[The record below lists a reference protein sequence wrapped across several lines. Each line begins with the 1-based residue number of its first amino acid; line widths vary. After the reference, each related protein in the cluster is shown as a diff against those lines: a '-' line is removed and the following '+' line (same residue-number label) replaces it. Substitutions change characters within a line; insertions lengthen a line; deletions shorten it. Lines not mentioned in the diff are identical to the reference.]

1 MQRFFRKVRIRYLF
15 FWLMI
20 ILVLLV
26 GTIIRMMQQLETA
39 NQQLRYADDTRYY
52 SYLLTNELRNSTEDM
67 TKLVRAYVMTGESK
81 YEQQYYY
88 LLGVR
93 QGTRARPNDYEH
105 FNWAIFSSGQ
115 RQSSNEEI
123 FISLVDLIK
132 KVGLTDSEIKM
143 LEDAI
148 AITQSIAKID
158 IAAINA
164 VNGKY
169 VDSQGEFTIIKEPNR
184 ALAQKWV
191 FDQQHMDKT
200 EQLLL
205 PINTF
210 LKNVNER
217 TQHGVVIAQTEY
229 EHLIKTILIL
239 LAMVG
244 GTLIISLV
252 LGFLTI
258 LSQIGAEPLV
268 VMSVLRQ
275 IAQGDLTVDVPV
287 RKRDKN
293 SVLYS
298 TKQLMTTWIGVIGD
312 VSGAA
317 NALAVASEEIS
328 SSSQSL
334 SQSATQQASNVE
346 ETSYS
351 VEKIVKMIEKNA
363 DNARV
368 TNEIAGES
376 ARAAKEGGDV
386 VKETVDAMKQIASK
400 INIIDDIAYQTNLLA
415 LNAAIEAARAGE
427 NGKGFAVVAAEIRK
441 LAERS
446 QIASQEIIFVSENSV
461 TLAEKAGEL
470 LGQIVPSI
478 SKTANLVHEITEAS
492 KEQLQEIEQINASV
506 NQMATT
512 TQLTA
517 SASHELSSTS
527 EEMSAQAMQLKEMMD
542 FFKVETHSFSALIPK
557 KDNIHETLIQKK
569 LNEIDLS
576 KFKPF

>member
-1 MQRFFRKVRIRYLF
+1 MQRLFRTVRIRYLF
-15 FWLMI
+15 FWLFI
-20 ILVLLV
+20 ILMVLV
-26 GTIIRMMQQLETA
+26 GAIIRMTQQLETA
-39 NQQLRYADDTRYY
+39 NSQLRLADDTRYY
-52 SYLLTNELRNSTEDM
+52 SYLLTNELRNSTEEM
-67 TKLVRAYVMTGESK
+67 TKLVRAFVMTGENK
-81 YEQQYYY
+81 YEQQYYH

-93 QGTRARPNDYEH
+93 SGTRARPNDYEH
-105 FNWAIFSSGQ
+105 FNWEVFTSGQ
-115 RQSSNEEI
+115 RQSESEEV
-123 FISLVDLIK
+123 FIPLVDLMK
-132 KVGLTDSEIKM
+132 KVGLTDQEVTL
-143 LEDAI
+143 LEEAV
-148 AITQSIAKID
+148 AVTESIAKVD
-158 IAAINA
+158 IAAMNA

-169 VDSQGEFTIIKEPNR
+169 ADARGEFTIIKAPNR
-184 ALAQKWV
+184 LLAQKWV

-200 EQLLL
+200 DQILL
-205 PINTF
+205 PINLF

-217 TQHGVVIAQTEY
+217 TQLGVITAQTEY
-229 EHLIKTILIL
+229 THLIKTIVMLLVLLISVL
-239 LAMVG
+239 VV
-244 GTLIISLV
+244 SLV
-252 LGFLTI
+252 IGFLAI
-258 LSQIGAEPLV
+258 RSQIGGEPLA
-268 VMSVLRQ
+268 VMSALHQ
-275 IAQGDLTVDVPV
+275 IAQGDLTVTVPV
-287 RKRDKN
+287 KARDRS
-293 SVLYS
+293 SVLFS
-298 TKQLMTTWIGVIGD
+298 TKQLMSTWISVIGD

-317 NALAVASEEIS
+317 SALAVASEEIS

-346 ETSYS
+346 ETSHS
-351 VEKIVKMIEKNA
+351 VEKIVKMVEKNA
-363 DNARV
+363 NNARV

-376 ARAAKEGGDV
+376 ARAAKEGGEV

-446 QIASQEIIFVSENSV
+446 QIAAQEIIFVAENSV
-461 TLAEKAGEL
+461 FLAEKAGEL

-478 SKTANLVHEITEAS
+478 SKTADLVHEITDAS
-492 KEQLQEIEQINASV
+492 REQLQEIEQINLSV
-506 NQMATT
+506 NQMAST

-542 FFKVETHSFSALIPK
+542 FFKVESHSFTALLPK
-557 KDNIHETLIQKK
+557 KDNIHEALIQQK